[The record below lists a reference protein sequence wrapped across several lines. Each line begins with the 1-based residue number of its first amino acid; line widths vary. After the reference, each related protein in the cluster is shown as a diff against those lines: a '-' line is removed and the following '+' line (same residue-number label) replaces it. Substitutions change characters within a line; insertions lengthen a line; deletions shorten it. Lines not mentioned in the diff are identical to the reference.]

1 MVDKNGT
8 AAQAAGPQIT
18 EAMRKEYFEL
28 LVKLVGGYGDTT
40 GTLQKKLQ
48 DVAASRGTIDQGL
61 IDIIKELCNCQAI
74 IVILECLCKFLTGG

>member
-1 MVDKNGT
+1 MIDKNGT
-8 AAQAAGPQIT
+8 AAQTAGPQIT

-28 LVKLVGGYGDTT
+28 LVKLVDRYGTT
-40 GTLQKKLQ
+40 SDALNQRLR
-48 DVAASRGTIDQGL
+48 DVAATRGPIDQGL